1 MSSPLSL
8 AAGFSFDAASTVPDR
23 WPAEYTAMGIH
34 WTDPRFRMPLACKD
48 GANCAYKGVC
58 SSVHPG
64 EEGVGL
70 TFCRACPE
78 KGFDTD
84 GVRLFGTPSKK
95 ASFYERRRLRLSWPQ
110 WCARVGLPVPEPR
123 PNRRTKQA
131 IGEQLF
137 PIVTA
142 LLMETLDT
150 MIAEDLLTEKTT
162 AGKVVGMILD
172 AYTVDELEVI
182 AADVYKIVNEI
193 TDAVF
198 IIREKNEPLA
208 PVLCPVSITA

>member
-1 MSSPLSL
+1 MSSPISK
-8 AAGFSFDAASTVPDR
+8 AAGFSFDAASVVPDR
-23 WPAEYTAMGIH
+23 WPAAYTAQGIH

-110 WCARVGLPVPEPR
+110 WCARVGLPVPTPR
-123 PNRRTKQA
+123 PNRRTKEA
-131 IGEQLF
+131 IGEQLYT
-137 PIVTA
+137 VVKG
-142 LLMETLDT
+142 LLQENIDT
-150 MIAEDLLTEKTT
+150 MLEHDLLTPKTT
-162 AGKVVGMILD
+162 PGKVVGMFLD
-172 AYTVDELEVI
+172 AYTPDELEELV
-182 AADVYKIVNEI
+182 VNSSKLNNEI
-193 TDAVF
+193 VDATFVL
-198 IIREKNEPLA
+198 RETYPFTTAVPIE
-208 PVLCPVSITA
+208 LCI

>member
-1 MSSPLSL
+1 MSSPISTT
-8 AAGFSFDAASTVPDR
+8 AGFGFDAFSTVPDR
-23 WPAEYTAMGIH
+23 WPAAYTAMGLH

-70 TFCRACPE
+70 TFCPACPE

-84 GVRLFGTPSKK
+84 GVRLFGTPWKK

-110 WCARVGLPVPEPR
+110 WCARVGLPVPAPR
-123 PNRRTKQA
+123 PNRRTKQD

-137 PIVTA
+137 PVVQGLLAEVFDVIVA
-142 LLMETLDT
+142 Q
-150 MIAEDLLTEKTT
+150 DLLTEKTT
-162 AGKVVGMILD
+162 AGKLVGMLLD
-172 AYTVDELEVI
+172 AYTVDELEAII
-182 AADVYKIVNEI
+182 ADTSKFLDELIDGMYIL
-193 TDAVF
+193 
-198 IIREKNEPLA
+198 REKYAPLPA
-208 PVLCPVSITA
+208 FPVQVTV